1 MNTNWVVI
9 PLFYVRLGM
18 WLAWLGLYFV
28 AGGANI
34 LWHTFLDRGYQ
45 FKNGKLPVFDL
56 VEREKFSRRREL
68 FHIWPQTAG
77 Q

>member
-45 FKNGKLPVFDL
+45 P
-56 VEREKFSRRREL
+56 R
-68 FHIWPQTAG
+68 
-77 Q
+77 